1 VALKRGSFNSASG
14 VRGAMLRGKRV
25 VVTGGA
31 GFIGSHIVD
40 RLASTNE
47 VRVLDNLAVGRLQNL
62 AHVQDR
68 VEIVKGSI
76 LDPKAVERG
85 LRDAD
90 VVLHL
95 AALTS
100 VPESLE
106 RPLAYAEANVMG
118 TLNVLTAA
126 QDAGAGRV
134 VFASTCAVYGRTAG
148 ALQEDA
154 PPDPLSPYAV
164 TKLACEYFCR
174 SASET
179 GDVEAIALRLF
190 NVYGPRQA
198 AGSPYASVIAKF
210 CQAATR
216 GTPALLFGDG
226 SQTRDFVYVGDVAE
240 AFDRAATSAKGVGQV
255 LNVGSGVETSIAD
268 VIRIVGELRGRPL
281 EVARRPAREGEVPR
295 SRADPSKARSILRF
309 EPGVPLREGLRKTLA
324 SWKEGVGPAGGR

>member
-1 VALKRGSFNSASG
+1 
-14 VRGAMLRGKRV
+14 MLRGKRV

-40 RLASTNE
+40 RLAASND

-62 AHVQDR
+62 AHAKDR
-68 VEIVKGSI
+68 VEVVKGSI
-76 LDPKAVERG
+76 LDSKALERG

-100 VPESLE
+100 VPESME
-106 RPLAYAEANVMG
+106 HPLAYAEANVMG

-126 QDAGAGRV
+126 QEAGAGRV
-134 VFASTCAVYGRTAG
+134 VFASTCAVYGRTPG
-148 ALQEDA
+148 ALREDA

-174 SASET
+174 TAAEA
-179 GDVEAIALRLF
+179 GNVEAVALRLF

-198 AGSPYASVIAKF
+198 ADSPYASVVAKF

-216 GTPALLFGDG
+216 GTPVILFGDG

-240 AFDRAATSAKGVGQV
+240 AFDRAATSARAVGQV
-255 LNVGSGVETSIAD
+255 MNVGSGVETSIAD
-268 VIRIVGELRGRPL
+268 LIRIVGELRGRPL
-281 EVARRPAREGEVPR
+281 EVTRKAAREGEVPR
-295 SRADPSKARSILRF
+295 SRADPSKARSFIGF
-309 EPGVPLREGLRKTLA
+309 ESNVPLREGLRKTLA
-324 SWKEGVGPAGGR
+324 TWTEGVGPTGGR

>member
-1 VALKRGSFNSASG
+1 
-14 VRGAMLRGKRV
+14 
-25 VVTGGA
+25 
-31 GFIGSHIVD
+31 
-40 RLASTNE
+40 
-47 VRVLDNLAVGRLQNL
+47 
-62 AHVQDR
+62 
-68 VEIVKGSI
+68 
-76 LDPKAVERG
+76 
-85 LRDAD
+85 
-90 VVLHL
+90 
-95 AALTS
+95 
-100 VPESLE
+100 
-106 RPLAYAEANVMG
+106 MG

-295 SRADPSKARSILRF
+295 SRADPSKARAILRF

-324 SWKEGVGPAGGR
+324 SWKEGVGPTFVRADMRRPPFRPATFDGATMVSTLEHVGIGFYDPALGSDDDVALMRELRTLVRPGGSLLLTVPFGRSGVGPLQRSYDG